1 MLSVVLTQFHRYPST
16 HLLTISVFFVYVE
29 MVTSYGIQLCTNQSK
44 ELMLKN
50 PYKYDV
56 LATDYV
62 LW

>member
-1 MLSVVLTQFHRYPST
+1 MLSIVLTQFHRYPST